1 MWGNILTELY
11 NTKFSLIS
19 SIQYLFSY
27 DDIVVRKIEQNI
39 PNWLIKVNR
48 AKENIIFY
56 ENYFIEYNDYKAKL
70 EILKQSETILILEL
84 DKLYSYHIK
93 NNNTKMV
100 SIIDFKN
107 EVSTLNEKIFELQK
121 QIEYYQKLLVSKNKQ
136 QNMLDHEKQLLNF
149 FYQRYYEDLQCIS
162 TYYNQPNNREIFE
175 IIYDVRRF
183 YFDNAN
189 TINSLSLITFF
200 GLCYFKYHFT

>member
-1 MWGNILTELY
+1 
-11 NTKFSLIS
+11 
-19 SIQYLFSY
+19 
-27 DDIVVRKIEQNI
+27 
-39 PNWLIKVNR
+39 
-48 AKENIIFY
+48 
-56 ENYFIEYNDYKAKL
+56 
-70 EILKQSETILILEL
+70 
-84 DKLYSYHIK
+84 
-93 NNNTKMV
+93 MV